1 MIKKI
6 LMVGAAMLVT
16 AGAANAVVLFS
27 DDFNGNA
34 TGDDITPSGWTVVSG
49 SVDAG
54 SFYPSQGK
62 QIDIDG
68 GAGGAIETNAGFNL
82 IAGRKYTLSFDYG
95 KNGFAIDAMTFG
107 IDGAFSSGVVSAD
120 PAPGMLNML
129 NMSVTFLA
137 VADLIGA
144 KIEFASLFSND
155 GQGLVLDNVKFEE
168 LTPVPVPPALLL
180 LGTGI
185 AGLGALARKK
195 KV

>member
-6 LMVGAAMLVT
+6 LMVSAAMLVT
-16 AGAANAVVLFS
+16 ASAANAVVLFS

-34 TGDDITPSGWTVVSG
+34 TGNNITPSGWTVVSG

-68 GAGGAIETNAGFNL
+68 GAGGAIETTAGFNL
-82 IAGRKYTLSFDYG
+82 VAGRKYTLSFDYG
-95 KNGFAIDAMTFG
+95 KNGFDIDAMTFG
-107 IDGAFSSGVVSAD
+107 IDGAFSSGVLNSE
-120 PAPGMLNML
+120 PAPGGML

-144 KIEFASLFSND
+144 KIEFASLLTND
-155 GQGLVLDNVKFEE
+155 GQGMVLDNVKFEE

-180 LGTGI
+180 LGTGL
-185 AGLGALARKK
+185 AGLGTLARKK